1 MEVEPEVHGSQAMY
15 APDSPEVQELYH
27 GCFEEAKTLEG
38 ADATGQALS
47 PDCFLFVPLGFMNS
61 DEADTQPRGASETGG
76 EL

>member
-1 MEVEPEVHGSQAMY
+1 MPPTARRLY
-15 APDSPEVQELYH
+15 APDSPEELYH

-61 DEADTQPRGASETGG
+61 DKADTQPRGASET
-76 EL
+76 ERCP